1 MSRTRMLLAAAIVP
15 LALAMGACGD
25 DEPSGPRT
33 PAPPAATAAPTPT
46 QTPGEG
52 TATAAVRIGDAATG
66 GEEYTY
72 AGGTC
77 TRGAGDEYVELL
89 IGELGAD
96 NSFGIAVGPAP
107 MLKGGTRP
115 AGGGGEFTGADVTL
129 SIYHEGD
136 FLGPSAA
143 STAQTKATIAS
154 DLNSGVFTLVAGD
167 GRAVAGE
174 YRC

>member
-1 MSRTRMLLAAAIVP
+1 MLLAAAIVP

-25 DEPSGPRT
+25 DNSSGPRT
-33 PAPPAATAAPTPT
+33 PPGPTATIAPTPT

-52 TATAAVRIGDAATG
+52 TATAEVRIGDEASG
-66 GEEYTY
+66 GAEYTF

-96 NSFGIAVGPAP
+96 NSFGLAIGPAP
-107 MLKGGTRP
+107 TLKGGTRL
-115 AGGGGEFTGADVTL
+115 ASGGGEFAGTDVTL

-136 FLGPSAA
+136 FFGPSSASAA
-143 STAQTKATIAS
+143 QVKATIAS
-154 DLNSGVFTLVAGD
+154 DLNSGEFTLVD
-167 GRAVAGE
+167 GEGRPVEGS